1 MTPDAAAQ
9 ALPHLDPA
17 TIALNLTIVALL
29 VAANGFF
36 VAAEFSLVSVR
47 ATRIEQLAEEGN
59 RFAKIIQRAKGDP
72 NRFLS
77 ASQIGITLASLALG
91 WVAEPTVAS
100 LIVVLFAKVGL
111 IGLMSLTLA
120 HTVATVVTFVIITY
134 MHIVLGE
141 YIPKALALQ
150 RTEATVLFTALPL
163 EFMATF
169 CTPFIHVLNKSGQ
182 WMLDRMGIEAAPHHH
197 LVYTEDELKRIV
209 SASHEVGILEAQE
222 QEMLHKVFGFADRR
236 ARELMVPRPDMKVL
250 PATASWN
257 EVVELVC
264 EEQHSRM
271 PVYEETVDNIVGVLH
286 TKDLFP
292 FMAAGKS
299 PDEFNLRQLLRDVPF
314 VPESKPVDDLLAEM
328 QKSRTQMAIV
338 MDEFGGTAGLISLE
352 DLLEELVGEIDDEFD
367 EPEDEIELLGEGL
380 YMLDGKLRIADF
392 NDRFGTELPTDDY
405 DTIAGLVF
413 GQVGREPVAGDVVE
427 LDRAQLTVHK
437 VEGHRITRIRLGLHP
452 EPGPEGVG
460 PSTADE
466 GGGPSEA

>member
-1 MTPDAAAQ
+1 MTPADAAQ
-9 ALPHLDPA
+9 ALPHLDPF
-17 TIALNLTIVALL
+17 TIGLNLSIVFML

-36 VAAEFSLVSVR
+36 VAAEFSLVSIR
-47 ATRIEQLAEEGN
+47 ATRIDQLAEEGN
-59 RFAKIIQRAKGDP
+59 RFAKIIKRAKADP

-100 LIVVLFAKVGL
+100 VIVVAFAKLGLLGL
-111 IGLMSLTLA
+111 ITLALA
-120 HTVATVVTFVIITY
+120 HTVATIITFVIVTY

-150 RTEATVLFTALPL
+150 RTEATVLYTALPL
-163 EFMATF
+163 EVMATV

-182 WMLDRMGIEAAPHHH
+182 WLLDRLGIEAAPHHH

-236 ARELMVPRPDMKVL
+236 ARELMVPRPDMRVL
-250 PATASWN
+250 PIAATW
-257 EVVELVC
+257 EDVVKMVC

-271 PVYEETVDNIVGVLH
+271 PVYEDTIDNIVGVLH
-286 TKDLFP
+286 TKDLFQ
-292 FMAAGKS
+292 FMAASKS
-299 PDEFNLRQLLRDVPF
+299 PEEFELRRLMRDVPF

-328 QKSRTQMAIV
+328 QKNRTQMAIV

-367 EPEDEIELLGEGL
+367 DPEVEAEIELQGEGV
-380 YMLDGKLRIADF
+380 YMLDGKVRIADF
-392 NDRFGTELPTDDY
+392 NERFGTELPTDDY
-405 DTIAGLVF
+405 DTMAGLVF
-413 GQVGREPVAGDVVE
+413 GQLGREPAVGDLVE
-427 LDRAQLTVHK
+427 LERVQLTVHRL
-437 VEGHRITRIRLGLHP
+437 EGHRITRIRLFLNPEVANAADDAGL
-452 EPGPEGVG
+452 
-460 PSTADE
+460 SN
-466 GGGPSEA
+466 EA

>member
-1 MTPDAAAQ
+1 MTPADAAL
-9 ALPHLDPA
+9 ALPHLDPF
-17 TIALNLTIVALL
+17 TIALNLSIVLVL

-36 VAAEFSLVSVR
+36 VAAEFSLVSMR
-47 ATRIEQLAEEGN
+47 ATRIDQLAEEGN
-59 RFAKIIQRAKGDP
+59 RVAKVLKRAKADP

-100 LIVVLFAKVGL
+100 LIVVGFAKIGVISL
-111 IGLMSLTLA
+111 ISLALA
-120 HTVATVVTFVIITY
+120 HTIATVITFIIITY

-150 RTEATVLFTALPL
+150 RTEATVLFTGLPL
-163 EFMATF
+163 ELMATV

-182 WMLDRMGIEAAPHHH
+182 WMLDRLGIEAAPHHH

-236 ARELMVPRPDMKVL
+236 ARELMVPRPDMVVL
-250 PATASWN
+250 PATATWHD
-257 EVVELVC
+257 VVKLVC

-271 PVYEETVDNIVGVLH
+271 PVYEDTIDNILGVLH
-286 TKDLFP
+286 TKDLFQ
-292 FMAAGKS
+292 FMAANKS
-299 PDEFNLRQLLRDVPF
+299 PEEFQLRKLLRDVPF
-314 VPESKPVDDLLAEM
+314 VPESKQVDDLLAEM

-367 EPEDEIELLGEGL
+367 EPEDEIQLVGDGIYL
-380 YMLDGKLRIADF
+380 LDGSLRIADF

-405 DTIAGLVF
+405 DTMAGLVF
-413 GQVGREPVAGDVVE
+413 GQVGREPAVGDVVE
-427 LDRAQLTVHK
+427 LDRAQLTVHEL
-437 VEGHRITRIRLGLHP
+437 EGHRITRLRLGLRP
-452 EPGPEGVG
+452 EEL
-460 PSTADE
+460 PSTDE
-466 GGGPSEA
+466 SGGSSEA